1 MVCLVVKIFTGDKM
15 DCCYLEIEKGLFTIS
30 SHLVYDSGKGWM
42 MSAYGLEE
50 CSLGRTHDI
59 SGLSIAR

>member
-1 MVCLVVKIFTGDKM
+1 M
-15 DCCYLEIEKGLFTIS
+15 DCHYLEIEKGLFTIS
-30 SHLVYDSGKGWM
+30 SHLVYNSGKGWM

-59 SGLSIAR
+59 SGLSVAR